1 MGRIPRRDPVVI
13 VVTGSECTGK
23 SAVARGLAAHLDAPY
38 SGEFVREYLDVK
50 GLALDAS
57 DVESIARGQ
66 IAAEDAAIARAR
78 AIVVKDTDLL
88 STVVYA
94 RHYYGGCPAWIE
106 AAALARK
113 GDLYLLAR
121 PDLPWVA
128 DGQRDRP
135 HARDEMHA
143 LFRDALVKAG
153 ARFVEVAGQGPA
165 RLRAALRHV
174 EAALVTPS
182 GSASRRTRSRTR
194 RRDA

>member
-1 MGRIPRRDPVVI
+1 MGRIPRRDPFVI
-13 VVTGSECTGK
+13 VITGSECTGK

-38 SGEFVREYLDVK
+38 SGEFVREYLDLK
-50 GLALDAS
+50 GSALEAS
-57 DVESIARGQ
+57 DVEPIARGQ

-94 RHYYGGCPAWIE
+94 RHYYGACPAWVE
-106 AAALARK
+106 EAALARA
-113 GDLYLLAR
+113 GAFYLLLQ

-143 LFRDALVKAG
+143 LFRDALLAAG
-153 ARFVEVAGQGPA
+153 VTFVEVGGVGEA
-165 RLRAALRHV
+165 RLRSAIQHV
-174 EAALVTPS
+174 EASLAHAPGFCITKNTYPYEPE
-182 GSASRRTRSRTR
+182 
-194 RRDA
+194 